1 MDYQARAT
9 LRREVQRFRHDIS
22 NPMSIIS
29 GNAQLLRELAAMMDL
44 DADFS
49 DAIDDILEASERV
62 EAMLRRT
69 RHLEASLGDGTISP
83 RLASEQTLEV
93 PGPEVCR
100 A

>member
-1 MDYQARAT
+1 MDQQARLS
-9 LRREVQRFRHDIS
+9 LRREVQRLRHDIS

-62 EAMLRRT
+62 DAMLRRT
-69 RHLEASLGDGTISP
+69 RHLEASLDEGAVAP
-83 RLASEQTLEV
+83 HFVQERVVEV
-93 PGPEVCR
+93 PCPEPGK